1 MKSPSSTSSPW
12 QTAAITAQPEAPAL
26 IAPKTNSSTLY
37 AFSPNIS
44 TPFSVNC
51 FLRTLRA
58 FAVSFTTNVAMIPPF
73 FAPSHTSR

>member
-51 FLRTLRA
+51 FLRALRGEHLL
-58 FAVSFTTNVAMIPPF
+58 TRQHKRLF
-73 FAPSHTSR
+73 FALFAPLR